1 MATVDNLDWPSKPGL
16 TGATQKAQ
24 LCSTPGGLNNDG
36 VFETTPEANPT
47 VTAFYGDE
55 VIATATVAVMKNGQ
69 TKATDSITFQTV
81 RCP

>member
-1 MATVDNLDWPSKPGL
+1 MSATRRFSFF
-16 TGATQKAQ
+16 
-24 LCSTPGGLNNDG
+24 LCLLSAWGLNSDG

>member
-1 MATVDNLDWPSKPGL
+1 
-16 TGATQKAQ
+16 
-24 LCSTPGGLNNDG
+24 DG